1 MSKSIFISTV
11 HEDSHLI
18 STLQNWAQTGR
29 LGPAVTITHE
39 TQNDK
44 RHLGKDVV
52 KQHIQKK
59 IQGATVVLVLVGR
72 DTHNHD
78 WIKAEVEL
86 ANNYNKAII
95 CVQIPSTNG
104 ALPPILNK
112 YKSIAFEP
120 GALQR
125 AIVNV

>member
-18 STLQNWAQTGR
+18 GTLSTWANSNRMGK
-29 LGPAVTITHE
+29 VTITHE

-44 RHLGKDVV
+44 RHLGKDEI

-59 IQGATVVLVLVGR
+59 IQGAGVVMVLIGR

-86 ANNYNKAII
+86 ANNYNKQII
-95 CVQIPSTNG
+95 CVRIPQTTG
-104 ALPPILNK
+104 PLPSILIN
-112 YKSIAFEP
+112 YKPIAFEP
-120 GALQR
+120 GAILR
-125 AIVNV
+125 AIDAV